1 MKNEGY
7 AAPFN
12 PRAVELV
19 LRNVSDQTTYVL
31 PLDVDPRK
39 WKPEMESTIG
49 IEAGLPTDM
58 PIGDYDINPDYSIQ
72 LANEGVWEAETGYN
86 SLLMRINVTSDE
98 KTDIYNGDLV
108 FTKK

>member
-1 MKNEGY
+1 MIQDIVIGHISYHK
-7 AAPFN
+7 
-12 PRAVELV
+12 
-19 LRNVSDQTTYVL
+19 LRYCYSKQQL
-31 PLDVDPRK
+31 PLYHSHKVPLLLYENDIYLNLPDP
-39 WKPEMESTIG
+39 MET
-49 IEAGLPTDM
+49 LRD
-58 PIGDYDINPDYSIQ
+58 NPDYSIQ